1 MNAQKIIEAAK
12 AAGADAKV
20 VIMGAGG
27 YFDGT
32 PHGITFEAVQITV
45 DRWTDRNSIATEN
58 AVEKALKRFRGTCT
72 ARSWSHV
79 YTVYTVCKVADHEAA
94 EAAERESRIFLDAF
108 WEEIHRQKEAGEKD
122 DADKAIT
129 AGRAALDA
137 AGYGREAA

>member
-1 MNAQKIIEAAK
+1 MNAKKIIEAAK

-20 VIMGAGG
+20 ITMGAGG

-32 PHGITFEAVQITV
+32 PHGITFEAVQITI
-45 DRWTDRNSIATEN
+45 DRWTNNNSTATEN
-58 AVEKALKRFRGTCT
+58 AVEKALKRFRGIYT

-79 YTVYTVCKVADHEAA
+79 FTVWNICTQEDHKRAEEAQ
-94 EAAERESRIFLDAF
+94 RESRIFLDAF

-122 DADKAIT
+122 NADKAIT